1 VDRIISEIQTALFE
15 GEAQII
21 KNKVEKALAMK
32 FEPNIIL
39 QKALLPGMKI
49 VGQRFRRNEIF
60 IPDVLLSS
68 RAMHAALYVLKP
80 IITNNGLSIK
90 GRIVIGTVAGDLHDI
105 GKNMVSMVLEGTG
118 YEVVDVGIDVPAD
131 DFIAAI
137 KEYKPDVVGLTALL
151 TTTMMELSNVM
162 ETIDKEGLREQV
174 KIFVG
179 GGPITVDFAASIE
192 ADAYVADAFT
202 AVKVIKRLMKG
213 EVGIYS

>member
-1 VDRIISEIQTALFE
+1 MDRIISEIQTALFE

-21 KNKVEKALAMK
+21 KSKVEKALAMK

>member
-1 VDRIISEIQTALFE
+1 MDRIISEIQTALFE

-192 ADAYVADAFT
+192 ADAYVA
-202 AVKVIKRLMKG
+202 
-213 EVGIYS
+213 